1 MKQNPCR
8 YCALSGINRN
18 GKHYPGYVFE
28 CGHCENIKKHKEY
41 LEKHRK
47 FDVGEPITSL
57 ESLLEQEWVM
67 WGNRTTHIEAVKSL
81 QLRIILRGLES
92 NSFRK
97 AIRKES
103 EE

>member
-8 YCALSGINRN
+8 YCVLSKINRN
-18 GKHYPGYVFE
+18 GKHYPGYVLE
-28 CGHCENIKKHKEY
+28 CRNCENLINHKKY

-47 FDVGEPITSL
+47 FDVGEPIKSL
-57 ESLLEQEWVM
+57 ELLLEQEWVM

-81 QLRIILRGLES
+81 QLRIILRGLE
-92 NSFRK
+92 NNGFRK